1 MFWRRTTGHGAFAGL
16 LSGTTAAAIHHG
28 LTLPLGM
35 TAGLKGGYLGAIHYY
50 PSELAQT
57 FWTAIVAWVTC
68 FVVTIMVSL
77 ATTPRAPEELHG
89 LVYSLTP
96 RPSEDELAW
105 YARPWVLAVVVLT
118 LTLALNI
125 VFF

>member
-1 MFWRRTTGHGAFAGL
+1 MAV
-16 LSGTTAAAIHHG
+16 
-28 LTLPLGM
+28 
-35 TAGLKGGYLGAIHYY
+35 GLKGGYLGVVHYY

-68 FVVTIMVSL
+68 FVITILVSL
-77 ATTPRAPEELHG
+77 ATRPRAEDELRG

-96 RPSEDELAW
+96 KPRDEGLAW
-105 YARPWVLAVVVLT
+105 YARPWVLAVIVLG
-118 LTLALNI
+118 LTIALNA